1 VANAVFPKKKDA
13 FRILPEEADE
23 YILGYTII
31 NDVSARNVQLKHQQ
45 WYLGK
50 AESYY

>member
-1 VANAVFPKKKDA
+1 MTGEEDEVELGVIIKKDA

-31 NDVSARNVQLKHQQ
+31 NDVSARNVQLKH
-45 WYLGK
+45 
-50 AESYY
+50 